1 MNNSQARRRRRATAR
16 AVRIG
21 MRLGLLV
28 FTACLTVRIC
38 KIGLE
43 TLESRTG
50 APGGE
55 IFILPLII
63 LLVWTGWTARKEYTD
78 LTKGAEDKHDF
89 RRSDRIPYG
98 SQRGSM

>member
-1 MNNSQARRRRRATAR
+1 
-16 AVRIG
+16 

-28 FTACLTVRIC
+28 FTAYLTVRLC
-38 KIGLE
+38 KVGLE

-55 IFILPLII
+55 IFIFPLII

-78 LTKGAEDKHDF
+78 LMKGAEDKHDF
-89 RRSDRIPYG
+89 RRSDSIPYS

>member
-1 MNNSQARRRRRATAR
+1 MNNQKKRRRRATAN

-21 MRLGLLV
+21 LRLGLLV
-28 FTACLTVRIC
+28 FTAYLTVRLC
-38 KIGLE
+38 TAGME
-43 TLESRTG
+43 VLESRTG

-63 LLVWTGWTARKEYTD
+63 LLIWTGWTARKEYTD
-78 LTKGAEDKHDF
+78 MKKGDEQKHDF
-89 RRSDRIPYG
+89 RRSEGISCG